1 MEKGQD
7 QKLFATERD
16 LEQKNKVGNIHEHQ
30 SIWVEEEILKGEESA
45 KREQSFIS
53 RQHKAEISQLK
64 ELYNA
69 KLTIQYFFHTTKM
82 LEQDE
87 RQKAEINQ
95 QLAEL
100 AELMA
105 QIACVEAKSK
115 GMEAKHKEEI
125 RKKDSRQIEAINL
138 IEAVHNVESKRQD
151 DQHRK
156 ETRRQELV
164 QTEQMVNH
172 RVEMAW
178 MTCQH
183 KEAMVK
189 QADCHRVEM
198 KWMTCQHKEAM
209 LNQASVR
216 EAEIERWKEEIKRLE
231 EKLDDQHH
239 ISSFRTLVG
248 SSIALVASIVT
259 LVGSIWTLLVKC

>member
-16 LEQKNKVGNIHEHQ
+16 LEQKNNVGNIHENQ
-30 SIWVEEEILKGEESA
+30 SIWVEEEIWKGEESA

-87 RQKAEINQ
+87 RQKAEINE

-105 QIACVEAKSK
+105 QNACHEAKSKRVEAKSK
-115 GMEAKHKEEI
+115 RKDAKHKEEI

-138 IEAVHNVESKRQD
+138 IEAVHSVESKRQD
-151 DQHRK
+151 EQHRK
-156 ETRRQELV
+156 ETRRQEFL
-164 QTEQMVNH
+164 QTEQMVIH
-172 RVEMAW
+172 RVEMNW
-178 MTCQH
+178 MTC
-183 KEAMVK
+183 K
-189 QADCHRVEM
+189 
-198 KWMTCQHKEAM
+198 HKEAM
-209 LNQASVR
+209 LNQASVH

-239 ISSFRTLVG
+239 NSSFRTLVG
-248 SSIALVASIVT
+248 SSLTLVASIVT

>member
-87 RQKAEINQ
+87 RK
-95 QLAEL
+95 
-100 AELMA
+100 
-105 QIACVEAKSK
+105 
-115 GMEAKHKEEI
+115 EAKHKEEI

-172 RVEMAW
+172 RVEM
-178 MTCQH
+178 
-183 KEAMVK
+183 
-189 QADCHRVEM
+189 

-209 LNQASVR
+209 LNQASVH

-231 EKLDDQHH
+231 KKLDDQNQKT
-239 ISSFRTLVG
+239 SFLTLVG
-248 SSIALVASIVT
+248 SSLT
-259 LVGSIWTLLVKC
+259 LVGSILTLVGSILTLVVKC

>member
-16 LEQKNKVGNIHEHQ
+16 LEQKNKVGNIHENQ
-30 SIWVEEEILKGEESA
+30 SIWVEEEIWKGEESA

-53 RQHKAEISQLK
+53 SQHKAEISQLK

-105 QIACVEAKSK
+105 QNACHEAKSK
-115 GMEAKHKEEI
+115 EKDAKSKRMEAKHKEEI

-138 IEAVHNVESKRQD
+138 IEAVHTVENKRQD
-151 DQHRK
+151 EQHRK
-156 ETRRQELV
+156 ETRMQEFL

-172 RVEMAW
+172 RVEM
-178 MTCQH
+178 T
-183 KEAMVK
+183 
-189 QADCHRVEM
+189 
-198 KWMTCQHKEAM
+198 WMTCQHKEAM
-209 LNQASVR
+209 LNLASVH
-216 EAEIERWKEEIKRLE
+216 EAEIESWKEEIKRLE
-231 EKLDDQHH
+231 EKLEDQNQKT
-239 ISSFRTLVG
+239 SFLTLVG
-248 SSIALVASIVT
+248 SSLT
-259 LVGSIWTLLVKC
+259 LVGSILTLVGSILTLVVKC